1 MNTFTIIQGGMG
13 VGVSSYQLAKTVS
26 KAGELGVVSG
36 TALALTFARRLMRH
50 EQDYVDALNSFCDQG
65 IIDRLSDKYLDK
77 INPDGS
83 YKMVEM
89 PSLKPSKDFI
99 ELMVVSTYAEVY
111 LAKLG
116 HNGKIGINFLEKIQ
130 LPTLYSVYGAI
141 LAGVDVVLMG
151 AGIPV
156 KMPYVISKMTNHE
169 KVSLPIKVS
178 GDTNNTEMMFEPDI
192 LNLGHLKL
200 TRPDFFAIISSHT
213 LANYLNKS
221 DYGAPDGFVVE
232 KHTAGGHNAPPRGD
246 YLINEKGEPVYGTRD
261 EINLEAI
268 KKLEV
273 PFYLAGG
280 YGNPASYQEALAF
293 GAKGIQMGTMFA
305 LCSESGFEDKLKKQI
320 LKEIVEGEVEVITDA
335 KASPTG
341 FPFKVATVIDTLS
354 ETALYEQRTR
364 ICDLGYL
371 REPYQKEN
379 GTVGYRCPSEPVED
393 YIKKGGKLED
403 TIGRKCLCNG
413 LVSAI
418 GLEQKRKQGDELP
431 LVTSGD
437 EINLVK
443 SLIKDFNYSA
453 LDVIGYIKQTPSK

>member
-1 MNTFTIIQGGMG
+1 MHTFTIIQGGMG
-13 VGVSSYQLAKTVS
+13 VGVSSYQLARTVS

-50 EQDYVDALNSFCDQG
+50 EQDYVEALESFYDQG
-65 IIDRLSDKYLDK
+65 IIDRIKNKYLDK
-77 INPDGS
+77 MNPDGS
-83 YKMVEM
+83 YRMVEM
-89 PSLKPSKDFI
+89 PTLKPSKDFI
-99 ELMVVSTYAEVY
+99 ELMVVSTYVEVY
-111 LAKLG
+111 LAKRD
-116 HNGKIGINFLEKIQ
+116 HDGKVGINFLEKIQ

-141 LAGVDVVLMG
+141 LAGVDVILMG

-156 KMPYVISKMTNHE
+156 KMPYVITKMTNHE
-169 KVSLPIKVS
+169 PVSLPIKVS
-178 GDTNNTEMMFEPDI
+178 GDTNNTEMLFEPKI
-192 LNLGHLKL
+192 LNLEHIKLK
-200 TRPDFFAIISSHT
+200 RPDFFAIISSHT

-221 DYGAPDGFVVE
+221 DYGSPDGFIVE
-232 KHTAGGHNAPPRGD
+232 KHIAGGHNAPPRGD
-246 YLINEKGEPVYGTRD
+246 YLINEKGEPVYGIRD

-268 KKLEV
+268 KKLNI

-280 YGNPASYQEALAF
+280 YGNPVSYKDALSF
-293 GAKGIQMGTMFA
+293 GAQGIQMGTMFA
-305 LCSESGFEDKLKKQI
+305 LCTESGFEAKLKKQI
-320 LKEIVEGEVEVITDA
+320 IKEIVEGEVEVITDA

-354 ETALYEQRTR
+354 EAALYERRTR

-418 GLEQKRKQGDELP
+418 GLEQKRTNGYELP

-437 EINLVK
+437 EINRVRSLVK
-443 SLIKDFNYSA
+443 DFSYSA
-453 LDVIGYIKQTPSK
+453 LDVINFIKETP